1 MKVLITGGGGFI
13 GAWIAKGL
21 LEVGCSVRVFDLID
35 QRRIM
40 RLIAGT
46 QAADA
51 MDWWTGDI
59 ADIAAVERAA
69 TGCDGIV
76 HLAGLL
82 TPACQADP
90 LKGLRVNL
98 VGTLNVFLAARK
110 LGIDR
115 VIYMSSAGVFGPDGS
130 GEPRPVTHYGSFKLA
145 CEHSAAAFW
154 YDDGVASTGFR
165 PFVVYG
171 PGREVGLSAGPTLAC
186 QAAVRGE
193 AYTIPFTG
201 SFDIIYVEDVASA
214 FIAAL
219 EQAPAGARIFNLPG
233 VVASSDDVIAAVLR
247 SVPEAQIDAVGP
259 PMPIVCP
266 APDGLALAAL
276 PGWSPRD
283 LDTGIADTIAFYR
296 QHAQG

>member
-1 MKVLITGGGGFI
+1 MKILITGGGGFI
-13 GAWIAKGL
+13 GAWIARGL
-21 LEVGCSVRVFDLID
+21 LEAGHSIRIFDLVD

-40 RLIAGT
+40 RLILGAEVAGEV
-46 QAADA
+46 
-51 MDWWTGDI
+51 DWWTGDI
-59 ADIAAVERAA
+59 ADTAAVEQAA
-69 TGCDGIV
+69 ADCDGIV

-98 VGTLNVFLAARK
+98 TGTLNVFLAARN
-110 LGIDR
+110 LGINR
-115 VIYMSSAGVFGPDGS
+115 IIYMSSAGVFGPDGS
-130 GEPRPVTHYGSFKLA
+130 GQPRPVTHYGSFKLA

-171 PGREVGLSAGPTLAC
+171 PGREGGLSAGPTLAC
-186 QAAVRGE
+186 QAAVQGE

-201 SFDIIYVEDVASA
+201 RFDMIHVEDVASA

-219 EQAPAGARIFNLPG
+219 SQAPAGARVFNLPG
-233 VVASSDDVIAAVLR
+233 VVASSDDVVAAVLR
-247 SVPEAQIDAVGP
+247 NVPEARIDAAGP
-259 PMPIVCP
+259 PLPIVCP
-266 APDGLALAAL
+266 APDGKALAAL

-283 LDTGIADTIAFYR
+283 LHTGISDTVAFYR
-296 QHAQG
+296 QQAQG